1 MEFDRVVFNEEPGA
15 VYGPGAAPMPGA
27 SRGRVLRGAEGAPC
41 MQAPHHSLC
50 PHAVPAPAP
59 GAQGTRTRPTC
70 YAVQPTPPPRALRSA
85 DRLWQPPDL
94 SALVSARGRHPGQA
108 PGHPPPREVA
118 GGSYFELQ
126 HDGVGCLQ
134 L

>member
-50 PHAVPAPAP
+50 PHVVPAPAP

-70 YAVQPTPPPRALRSA
+70 YAVQPTPPPARCAVRTDFGNHLIFLHSCRREGDIPVKRPGTPRRAR
-85 DRLWQPPDL
+85 
-94 SALVSARGRHPGQA
+94 
-108 PGHPPPREVA
+108 
-118 GGSYFELQ
+118 
-126 HDGVGCLQ
+126 
-134 L
+134 